1 MVLLRKILL
10 LVVPAIIIG
19 CNPFAPA
26 IDYNSTSTG
35 GLSDLSSIDGIFKNF
50 QYAYTLKDTIIY
62 GGLLEKQFLFTYRDF
77 DLGYDVSWGRD
88 DEMKTTYGLFQNA
101 QKLDLIWNNIVLS
114 SSDSTNANI
123 IRGFNLTITFNP
135 TDVIRIDGR
144 VNLTLIKDSLTN
156 KWQIAAWLDET
167 NF

>member
-1 MVLLRKILL
+1 MVLLKKILL
-10 LVVPAIIIG
+10 VIFPILIIG

-26 IDYNSTSTG
+26 FDETTTGST
-35 GLSDLSSIDGIFKNF
+35 GLSDLSTIDGVFKNF
-50 QYAYTLKDTIIY
+50 QYAYSLKDTLIY
-62 GGLLEKQFLFTYRDF
+62 GEMLNQQFLFTYRDF

-123 IRGFNLTITFNP
+123 VRGFNLTVTFNP
-135 TDVIRIDGR
+135 TDVVRIDGR
-144 VNLTLIKDSLTN
+144 VNLTLKKDSLTK
-156 KWQIAAWLDET
+156 KWQISGWLDET
-167 NF
+167 NY

>member
-1 MVLLRKILL
+1 MS
-10 LVVPAIIIG
+10 

-26 IDYNSTSTG
+26 LDYSTSG
-35 GLSDLSSIDGIFKNF
+35 NSGLSDLSNVEGVFQNF
-50 QYAYTLKDTIIY
+50 QYAYSLKDTIIY
-62 GGLLEKQFLFTYRDF
+62 GELLNQQFLFTYRDF

-114 SSDSTNANI
+114 SSDSSNANI
-123 IRGFNLTITFNP
+123 VRGFNLTITFNP

-144 VNLTLIKDSLTN
+144 VNLTLKKDSKTN
-156 KWQIAAWLDET
+156 RWQIAGWLDET
-167 NF
+167 NL